1 MTREEIET
9 LGIEELEQ
17 RSAEIAAETATA
29 DLEQIEALNAELDA
43 IEERK
48 AAVIKETEER
58 KAAAEAVAAGAGKH
72 IEERTENKMTFAEFR
87 NSKAYVDAFA
97 NYIKTGKDEECRALL
112 KEYRALGDDTTF
124 LTTNSNAPISGL
136 VPVPTFVEGRIR
148 TAWERDEIFN
158 RVTRTFVKGNL
169 KVAVETEAT
178 RAAIHLE
185 GDSAPKMEE
194 VALTIVEL
202 TPHTIKKWVAFSTE
216 VLAMGSE
223 DFLAYVYDEI
233 TYRIIQKASEI
244 ALDVILGDANYLN
257 GTTVNGAVT
266 PATLIQAIANLSGE
280 ARDLVLIAGPQ
291 TIADLKIAALNANYA
306 YDPFQGLTVIAS
318 SHLSHGE
325 AIVGDL
331 KGVQA
336 NLPEGA
342 NVRFVFDEYSLA
354 EKDLIKLVGR
364 LYAAIEV
371 VGPKMFVI
379 IDGDD
384 ESGGGEE

>member
-72 IEERTENKMTFAEFR
+72 IEERTENKMTFEEFR
-87 NSKAYVDAFA
+87 NSKAYVDAYA
-97 NYIKTGKDEECRALL
+97 NYIKTGKDEECRALI
-112 KEYRALGDDTTF
+112 KEFRGPDTPEPTTF
-124 LTTNSNAPISGL
+124 TTSNADGNI
-136 VPVPTFVEGRIR
+136 PVPAFVEARIK

-158 RVTRTFVKGNL
+158 RVTKTFVRGNL
-169 KVAVETEAT
+169 KVAVETAADPAVIHSEAMP
-178 RAAIHLE
+178 
-185 GDSAPKMEE
+185 APDMEQ
-194 VALTIVEL
+194 VTLTVVNL
-202 TPHTIKKWVAFSTE
+202 VPQTIKKWVVFSTE
-216 VLAMGSE
+216 VMAMGSE

-233 TYRIIQKASEI
+233 TYRIIQKASEE
-244 ALDVILGDANYLN
+244 AVGAILSNVNSLN

-266 PATLIQAIANLSGE
+266 PAALIQGIANLGPE
-280 ARDLVLIAGPQ
+280 ARDLVLIAEAQ

-306 YDPFQGLTVIAS
+306 YDPFQGLTPITVAANT
-318 SHLSHGE
+318 LHGG

-336 NLPEGA
+336 NLPEGT
-342 NVRFVFDEYSLA
+342 NVRFVLDEYSLA

-364 LYAAIEV
+364 LYAAIDV
-371 VGPKMFVI
+371 VGPQMFVFI
-379 IDGDD
+379 AGTT
-384 ESGGGEE
+384 ENE

>member
-58 KAAAEAVAAGAGKH
+58 KAAAEAVAKGAGKK
-72 IEERTENKMTFAEFR
+72 IEERTENKMTFEEFR

-97 NYIKTGKDEECRALL
+97 NYIKTGKDEECRALI
-112 KEYRALGDDTTF
+112 KEYRGADPVTFKTENGLGD
-124 LTTNSNAPISGL
+124 
-136 VPVPTFVEGRIR
+136 VPVPAFVEARIR

-158 RVTRTFVKGNL
+158 RVTKTFVRGNL
-169 KVAVETEAT
+169 KVAVETAAT
-178 RAAIHLE
+178 AAALHLE
-185 GDSAPKMEE
+185 GDAAPDMEE
-194 VALTIVEL
+194 VTLIVVNL
-202 TPHTIKKWVAFSTE
+202 VPTTIKKWVAFSTE
-216 VLAMGSE
+216 VMAMGSE
-223 DFLAYVYDEI
+223 DFLMYVYDEI
-233 TYRIIQKASEI
+233 TYRIIQKAAEW
-244 ALDVILGDANYLN
+244 ALDAIINNNYSLN

-266 PATLIQAIANLSGE
+266 PATIIQAIANLGPE
-280 ARDLVLIAGPQ
+280 ARDIVVIASAQ
-291 TIADLKIAALNANYA
+291 TIADIRIAALNANYA
-306 YDPFQGLTVIAS
+306 YDPFQGATPIAAPAAIV
-318 SHLSHGE
+318 GAR

-331 KGVQA
+331 AGVQA

-342 NVRFVFDEYSLA
+342 NVRFVLDEYSLA

-364 LYAAIEV
+364 LYAAIDV
-371 VGPKMFVI
+371 VGLHMFAI
-379 IDGDD
+379 IDGSD
-384 ESGGGEE
+384 ESEGGGGEE